1 MPRRI
6 EKPEISDEAAQL
18 IQDAMPGDP
27 TEREAWLQIRLGMQL
42 AELVSAIPQLAGAT
56 VLEYTSAV
64 AAAIAA
70 GAISPDIGRAL
81 LYAAQ
86 LAIAARAGSGS
97 QARTKPRARKA
108 GSFTPHPSRTPRA
121 NAV

>member
-27 TEREAWLQIRLGMQL
+27 TAREAWLQVQLGIQL
-42 AELVSAIPQLAGAT
+42 AELVTQIPP
-56 VLEYTSAV
+56 LEPARIPEYIAAV

-70 GAISPDIGRAL
+70 GAITPDVGRAM

-86 LAIAARAGSGS
+86 LAIATRSM
-97 QARTKPRARKA
+97 QPNRR
-108 GSFTPHPSRTPRA
+108 
-121 NAV
+121 